1 MISKNVQFREQQ
13 RSIIRDLESILDL
26 SSYSQHILYE
36 LDQNKDIQEKI
47 VNLVPRIREAYNC
60 NNIKA
65 VTDTDRLKRPWLSI
79 IKIILKPKYQIVT
92 TDHHIKQEPKDGVK
106 VKPIHT
112 KIYTFVP
119 YEKSPPSSTD
129 NTPEPTPANSKEPS
143 PANSKESSR
152 CSSKEPTP
160 ANSKEPSPANS
171 KEPSP
176 ANSKEPS
183 PANSKQ
189 SSPEIRPRSHRRIE

>member
-26 SSYSQHILYE
+26 QPFSQHILHE
-36 LDQNKDIQEKI
+36 LDQNKDVQEKI
-47 VNLVPRIREAYNC
+47 VNLIPRIREAYNC

-65 VTDTDRLKRPWLSI
+65 VTDTERLKRPWLSI
-79 IKIILKPKYQIVT
+79 MKTILKPKYQIVT

-119 YEKSPPSSTD
+119 YEKSPPPSMNNSPDKSDESFTSTESSPFT
-129 NTPEPTPANSKEPS
+129 SKESS
-143 PANSKESSR
+143 PANSKESS
-152 CSSKEPTP
+152 P
-160 ANSKEPSPANS
+160 ANSKESSPCTS
-171 KEPSP
+171 KE
-176 ANSKEPS
+176 
-183 PANSKQ
+183 
-189 SSPEIRPRSHRRIE
+189 SSPQMKPRSHRRIEP